1 MNEEQLVK
9 NCLKGEKSSQR
20 QLYDLY
26 ARKMMGVC
34 LRYANDVE
42 DAEDFLQEGFIK
54 VFEKLFTYEFKG
66 SLEGWVRRII
76 INTIL
81 DKIRKQGKANY
92 TENIDLAESLEEGN
106 SVFQQLNT
114 KELLK
119 IIRELPIGYRTVF
132 NLYAI
137 EGYQHNEIAKMLSIS
152 ESTSKS
158 QFTKAKEQLQKK
170 ITTQQQAESKQ
181 FNLKR

>member
-1 MNEEQLVK
+1 MNEEQLVIS
-9 NCLKGEKSSQR
+9 CLKGEKSSQR
-20 QLYDLY
+20 QFYDLY

-54 VFEKLFTYEFKG
+54 VFEKLNSFEFKG
-66 SLEGWVRRII
+66 SLEGWVRKII

-81 DKIRKQGKANY
+81 DKIRQQGKVGF
-92 TENIDLAESLEEGN
+92 TEHIDLANSLEDN
-106 SVFQQLNT
+106 TSIYHQLNA

-119 IIRELPIGYRTVF
+119 IIQELPIGYRTVF

-137 EGYQHNEIAKMLSIS
+137 EGYQHNEISKMLNIS

-158 QFTKAKEQLQKK
+158 QYIKAKEQLQKR
-170 ITTQQQAESKQ
+170 ITAEQQTERKQ
-181 FNLKR
+181 VN

>member
-9 NCLKGEKSSQR
+9 NCLKGEKLSQR
-20 QLYDLY
+20 QFYDLY

-42 DAEDFLQEGFIK
+42 DAEDFLQEGFVK
-54 VFEKLFTYEFKG
+54 VFEKLSTYEFKG

-81 DKIRKQGKANY
+81 DKLRKQGKENF
-92 TENIDLAESLEEGN
+92 TEHIDLANSLEETS
-106 SVFQQLNT
+106 SVIQQLNA

-119 IIRELPIGYRTVF
+119 IIRELPVGYRTVF

-137 EGYQHNEIAKMLSIS
+137 EGYQHNEIAKMLNIS

-158 QFTKAKEQLQKK
+158 QLIKAKEQLQKK
-170 ITTQQQAESKQ
+170 IIAQQQAESKQ
-181 FNLKR
+181 LNIK

>member
-9 NCLKGEKSSQR
+9 SCLRGEKSSQR
-20 QLYDLY
+20 HFYELHS
-26 ARKMMGVC
+26 RKMMGVC

-54 VFEKLFTYEFKG
+54 VFEKLNSFEFKG
-66 SLEGWVRRII
+66 SLEGWVRKII

-81 DKIRKQGKANY
+81 DRIRKQGKINFTEHIELAN
-92 TENIDLAESLEEGN
+92 SLEESP
-106 SVFQQLNT
+106 SVYQQINV

-119 IIRELPIGYRTVF
+119 TIQELPLGYRTVF

-137 EGYQHNEIAKMLSIS
+137 EGYQHNEISKMLNIS

-158 QFTKAKEQLQKK
+158 QYSKAKEQLQLAP
-170 ITTQQQAESKQ
+170 QP
-181 FNLKR
+181 